1 MAFNEQ
7 PDLIC
12 SLLLQRGET
21 AFKTLPFLQP
31 RDKKLMLEAMNT
43 QAAFGVHEV
52 QHELYMF
59 QDVCGS
65 CFQKLLEHFNACLG
79 ISSKWFWGCWNFL
92 SSRFRITSRA
102 ITQALPDFEM

>member
-1 MAFNEQ
+1 MAFNA

-52 QHELYMF
+52 QHAFHMVR
-59 QDVCGS
+59 DVCGS
-65 CFQKLLEHFNACLG
+65 CFQKLLEHFNAC
-79 ISSKWFWGCWNFL
+79 
-92 SSRFRITSRA
+92 
-102 ITQALPDFEM
+102 